1 MTLLWKQKHSKD
13 KIALIAMT
21 SVAAVLTAAVA
32 LAGGIQM
39 QSNPELTAFE
49 MRTSDRTTGLGRGAA
64 ALQYTVFT
72 SKTGDVSFEGPKDW
86 VFPLNPRDATREA
99 FFVGLINQTRR
110 TVVFLA
116 VSRYPR
122 VGASASVEGLIAQ
135 LNLDRNKQLVTNEAI
150 LVDQRSARLLA
161 IEERA
166 AVPLGNQE
174 IVTLALSERLV
185 LIPNGRD
192 LFVLE
197 YVSSPALHQEY
208 LPVFERLVTSFHF
221 HHESRE

>member
-32 LAGGIQM
+32 LAGGNQVP
-39 QSNPELTAFE
+39 SNPELTAFGV
-49 MRTSDRTTGLGRGAA
+49 RTSDRTKVLGLGAT

-86 VFPLNPRDATREA
+86 VFPLNPHDPTREA

-135 LNLDRNKQLVTNEAI
+135 LRLDRDKQIDTNEAI
-150 LVDQRSARLLA
+150 LVDQGSARLLT

-166 AVPLGNQE
+166 AVPLWGQE
-174 IVTLALSERLV
+174 IVNLAS
-185 LIPNGRD
+185 
-192 LFVLE
+192 
-197 YVSSPALHQEY
+197 VSASSS
-208 LPVFERLVTSFHF
+208 FRMDRTSTCWSM
-221 HHESRE
+221 SRRRRSTRSTCPFSSG